1 MDRHY
6 RIIFEALLSILII
19 IDLFFA
25 VLISLGFIVGIKASS
40 VNYFGTWDL
49 IVCVLILLDFILFRV
64 IGGPKENFQDF
75 IRENWIYV
83 MGSIPLFFIGFNILH
98 LFEFKFI
105 IVILGIIRIYALLK
119 VLKITTLNVRR
130 YPQKT
135 KLDYATVLLLLVLII
150 GSLLFFLVERG
161 VNPEVTSY
169 ESAIWYSLVSMTT
182 TGYGDIVPIT
192 LPGQIIGVI
201 IILTGMGYVSLVTA
215 TLAFS
220 FIELFRKASRK
231 ASDKL
236 EKSVKGLENTMD
248 RHDEKIDK
256 VLKRMD
262 EIEKKLDEIEKSKGE

>member
-25 VLISLGFIVGIKASS
+25 VLISVGFIVGIKPSS
-40 VNYFGTWDL
+40 VNYFGSWDL
-49 IVCVLILLDFILFRV
+49 IICILILLDFILFRL
-64 IGGPKENFQDF
+64 ISGPKENLKDF
-75 IRENWIYV
+75 ILENWIYV
-83 MGSIPLFFIGFNILH
+83 LGSIPIFFIGFNLLQ

-119 VLKITTLNVRR
+119 VLQITTQNVRR

-192 LPGQIIGVI
+192 FTGQVIGVI

-220 FIELFRKASRK
+220 FIELFRKASGK
-231 ASDKL
+231 AADKL

-248 RHDEKIDK
+248 MYDEKIDK

-262 EIEKKLDEIEKSKGE
+262 EIEKKLDEMEKSKDK

>member
-220 FIELFRKASRK
+220 F
-231 ASDKL
+231 
-236 EKSVKGLENTMD
+236 
-248 RHDEKIDK
+248 H
-256 VLKRMD
+256 
-262 EIEKKLDEIEKSKGE
+262 

>member
-6 RIIFEALLSILII
+6 RIIFEALLSILIL

-25 VLISLGFIVGIKASS
+25 VLISVGFIVGIKASS

-49 IVCVLILLDFILFRV
+49 IVCILILLDFILFRV
-64 IGGPKENFQDF
+64 IAGPKENFHDF
-75 IRENWIYV
+75 IRGNWIYV
-83 MGSIPLFFIGFNILH
+83 MASIPLFFIGFNILH
-98 LFEFKFI
+98 LFEFKLFI
-105 IVILGIIRIYALLK
+105 ATLGIIRIYALLK
-119 VLKITTLNVRR
+119 VLKITTHNVRR

-135 KLDYATVLLLLVLII
+135 KLDYATVVLLLVLII

-169 ESAIWYSLVSMTT
+169 ESAIWYALVSMTT

-192 LPGQIIGVI
+192 LTGQIIGVI
-201 IILTGMGYVSLVTA
+201 IILSGMGYVSLVTA

-220 FIELFRKASRK
+220 FIELFRKASSK
-231 ASDKL
+231 AADKL
-236 EKSVKGLENTMD
+236 EKGVKGLENTMD

-262 EIEKKLDEIEKSKGE
+262 EIEKKLDEMEKSKDK